1 MRSNE
6 EYAKLIIDDVEKQL
20 TPYPWEDEDGNR
32 YGIKDQHFVYLSQP
46 ELQIGQYQL
55 TVDDNGM
62 QIQVNIN
69 FEQGSQ
75 EDEMVKQIMARVAE
89 QAQLFFYWHQTI
101 DNNPT
106 DFGKELEELLK
117 LYQAK
122 DYIKYRQRL
131 AGDLVA
137 IRENENLKQNKDA
150 FLQAFDPFTS
160 LTGNIV
166 DTFTQYEQWGMQMAE
181 QMAMYHK
188 KYGESLTINS
198 LCSEAGVSK
207 DVLNAIL
214 VGNWAF
220 KEDYQKVSDTL
231 KLLLDEKED

>member
-1 MRSNE
+1 MRNNK

-20 TPYPWEDEDGNR
+20 TPYPWEDANSNR
-32 YGIKDQHFVYLSQP
+32 YGIKNQHFVYLSQS

-62 QIQVNIN
+62 QIQVSIN

-75 EDEMVKQIMARVAE
+75 EDKMVKQIMARVAE
-89 QAQLFFYWHQTI
+89 QAQLFFYWHQMI

-106 DFGKELEELLK
+106 DFGKELKELLK

-122 DYIKYRQRL
+122 DYIKYKKRL

-137 IRENENLKQNKDA
+137 IRENEDLKQNKDA
-150 FLQAFDPFTS
+150 FVQAFDPFTS
-160 LTGNIV
+160 LTKNLV
-166 DTFTQYEQWGMQMAE
+166 DIFTQFEQWGMQMVE

-188 KYGESLTINS
+188 KYDESLTVNS

-207 DVLNAIL
+207 EVLNAIL
-214 VGNWAF
+214 IGNWAF

-231 KLLLDEKED
+231 KLLLDEKEN